1 MESYLTA
8 EISASAVTANIA
20 TLRKRLAPGTKMC
33 AVVKADC
40 YGHGLKLLLGVLS
53 ANTDCFAVATPEE
66 ALVLRGM
73 GYERPVL
80 VFFSACAMSDG
91 KECGDLLTE
100 LIRKQVILTV
110 VCGAEVALV
119 AKAAAAVGAVA
130 QVHMKLDTGMGRS
143 GIAAA
148 AAHELAATIRS
159 QKWVKLS
166 GMYTHFAAADE
177 LDKAHM
183 LGQLDRFTKAVASCG
198 GHSGLTLHVANS
210 AATIDVPQSH
220 LDMVRPGIAMWGYQP
235 SGEMVNVLPL
245 QPCMRLVGPL
255 MQTRQ
260 MPAGSCCGYG
270 LTHKFTRASRVG
282 LVPIGYGDGY
292 FRAFS
297 NKAVMHVCGHDV
309 PIPTDL
315 RSAPVHTDL
324 RYAPICGRV
333 SMDQTIIDLT
343 DIPQA
348 QVGDQVE
355 IISNNPAAPNS
366 VENLAKIAGT
376 IPYELTCRLGNRV
389 RRKLVD

>member
-8 EISASAVTANIA
+8 EISASAVAANIA
-20 TLRKRLAPGTKMC
+20 ILQERLSPGTKMC

-53 ANTDCFAVATPEE
+53 ANTDCLAVATPEE
-66 ALVLRGM
+66 ALGLRDL

-91 KECGDLLTE
+91 KQCDDLLDE
-100 LIRKQVILTV
+100 LICKHVILTV
-110 VCGAEVALV
+110 VSAAEVALV
-119 AKAAAAVGAVA
+119 AQAAGRVGAVA

-143 GIAAA
+143 GIAAG
-148 AAHELAATIRS
+148 AAHELAAAIRS
-159 QKWVKLS
+159 QKSMKLT
-166 GMYTHFAAADE
+166 GMYTHFAAADA

-183 LGQLDRFTKAVASCG
+183 LGQLACFTKAVGRCG

-210 AATIDVPQSH
+210 AATIDVPQAH
-220 LDMVRPGIAMWGYQP
+220 LDMVRPGIAVWGYQP
-235 SGEMVNVLPL
+235 SEQMLNVLPL
-245 QPCMRLVGPL
+245 RPCMRLVGPL
-255 MQTRQ
+255 MQTRE
-260 MPAGSCCGYG
+260 MPAGSYCGYG
-270 LTHKFTRASRVG
+270 LTHKFARDSRVG

-297 NKAVMHVCGHDV
+297 NKAVMRVCGQDA
-309 PIPTDL
+309 PIRTDL
-315 RSAPVHTDL
+315 RC
-324 RYAPICGRV
+324 APICGRV

-343 DIPQA
+343 GIPQA

-355 IISNNPAAPNS
+355 IISNDPAAPNS

-376 IPYELTCRLGNRV
+376 IPYELTCRLGHRV

>member
-1 MESYLTA
+1 L
-8 EISASAVTANIA
+8 
-20 TLRKRLAPGTKMC
+20 C

-53 ANTDCFAVATPEE
+53 ANADCFAVATPEE
-66 ALVLRGM
+66 ALGLRAM
-73 GYERPVL
+73 GYERPVI

-91 KECGDLLTE
+91 NQCGDLLAE
-100 LIRKQVILTV
+100 LIHKRVILTV
-110 VCGAEVALV
+110 VSAAEVGLV
-119 AKAAAAVGAVA
+119 AKAAAAVGTVA
-130 QVHMKLDTGMGRS
+130 RVHMKLDTGMGRS
-143 GIAAA
+143 GVAAG
-148 AAHELAATIRS
+148 AAHELAAAIRS
-159 QKWVKLS
+159 QKSMRLA

-183 LGQLDRFTKAVASCG
+183 LGQLERFMKAVADCG
-198 GHSGLTLHVANS
+198 GRDGLTLHVANS

-220 LDMVRPGIAMWGYQP
+220 LDMVRPGIAVWGYQP
-235 SGEMVNVLPL
+235 SGEMANVLPL
-245 QPCMRLVGPL
+245 RPCMRLVGPL

-260 MPAGSCCGYG
+260 MLAGSRCGYG
-270 LTHKFTRASRVG
+270 LTHKFGRDSRVG

-297 NKAVMHVCGHDV
+297 NKVVMRVCGQNV
-309 PIPTDL
+309 PAQREP
-315 RSAPVHTDL
+315 RYAPVRADL

-355 IISNNPAAPNS
+355 IISNDPAAPNS